1 MKKTG
6 IFGQLLIW
14 RIKHIQD
21 RHFVIFLSFII
32 GILSGLAGVLL
43 KDLVYYTHYFMT
55 NGFDFKAINYM
66 YFAYPMFGIILTVLF
81 LKYVVKDNID
91 HGVSKILYAISK
103 NNGVIKTHNTYSS
116 MIGSSLTVGFG
127 GSVGLEA
134 PIVLTGSAIG
144 SSLGSLFRLH
154 YKTIILLIG
163 CGSAGAIAGIFK
175 APIAGVIFAI
185 EVLMLDLTMVTLIPL
200 LIAAV
205 TGSTIAFFLMGK
217 DVVFSFQVDTPF
229 IFTEIPFFI
238 LLGIFSGF
246 VSLYFT
252 RATMLTE
259 RKFKEIKNPV
269 LRIGMGG
276 AIIGTLIFIFPSLF
290 GEGYEALLDILN
302 GNGENIINQT
312 IFSNLT
318 GNNWLF
324 LLVLLMIMFFK
335 VIAMAVTTG
344 SGGVGGVFAPTL
356 FMGGV
361 AGFFVARLI
370 NFVSSFKLNES
381 VFSLVGMAGVMAAVM
396 HAPLTAIFLIA
407 EITGGY
413 ELFPQLII
421 TATMAYLT
429 IIYFEP
435 HSIYTKRLAMRGEL
449 MTHDKDKA
457 VLSMMKVEKLIEKNF
472 KTIHPK
478 ATLGDLVK
486 AIEGSSR
493 NIFPV
498 VDEENNFY
506 GIVFMDNIRNIIF
519 QPELYEKTYIA
530 ELMFMPE
537 TLVDPDE
544 SMEEVAKKFQ
554 QSGKFNLAVIKDG
567 KYVGFVSRA
576 KVFSSY
582 RSLLKDFS
590 DD

>member
-1 MKKTG
+1 MYG
-6 IFGQLLIW
+6 I
-14 RIKHIQD
+14 
-21 RHFVIFLSFII
+21 S
-32 GILSGLAGVLL
+32 
-43 KDLVYYTHYFMT
+43 
-55 NGFDFKAINYM
+55 
-66 YFAYPMFGIILTVLF
+66 
-81 LKYVVKDNID
+81 KDNGI
-91 HGVSKILYAISK
+91 
-103 NNGVIKTHNTYSS
+103 IKTHNTYSS

-144 SSLGSLFRLH
+144 SNLGRLFRLH

-163 CGSAGAIAGIFK
+163 CGSAGAIASIFK

-205 TGSTIAFFLMGK
+205 TGSTIAYFLMGK

-238 LLGIFSGF
+238 LLGIFAGF

-252 RATMLTE
+252 RATMFTE
-259 RKFKEIKNPV
+259 QKFKKIKNPV
-269 LRIGMGG
+269 LRIGLGG

-290 GEGYEALLDILN
+290 GEGYEALMDILD
-302 GNGENIINQT
+302 GKGENIINQT

-324 LLVLLMIMFFK
+324 LVVLLMILFFK
-335 VIAMAVTTG
+335 VIAMAATTG

-361 AGFFVARLI
+361 SGFFVARLI
-370 NFVSSFKLNES
+370 NLVSSFKVNES
-381 VFSLVGMAGVMAAVM
+381 VFSLVGMAGVMAGVM

-421 TATMAYLT
+421 TATISYLT

-498 VDEENNFY
+498 VDDDNNFF

-519 QPELYEKTYIA
+519 QPELYEKTYVA

-537 TLVDPDE
+537 TTVCPDE
-544 SMEEVAKKFQ
+544 SMEDVAKKFQ
-554 QSGKFNLAVIKDG
+554 QSGKFNLAVLKDG
-567 KYVGFVSRA
+567 KYLGFVSRA
-576 KVFSSY
+576 RVFSSY